1 VDEDF
6 HQATIT
12 TGSTHTYGSNMPPHK
27 KYDWSDKRD
36 LCYRLYVEEER
47 TLPELKEYFSQALGV
62 AADSIPSYVRP
73 LSSTVLRTPLSHVN
87 IRHEYPLSRVAF
99 TDTAQ
104 NPDLQPPV
112 QRMGLP

>member
-73 LSSTVLRTPLSHVN
+73 LSSTVLRTP
-87 IRHEYPLSRVAF
+87 PF
-99 TDTAQ
+99 TCQYTT
-104 NPDLQPPV
+104 
-112 QRMGLP
+112 